1 MTIDAHQHFWTLGR
15 NDCAWPTPSEAAIH
29 RDFGPP
35 DLEPLAEALG
45 ISGTVL
51 VQSQPSDRDTDFLLR
66 LADETQLVK
75 AVVGWAD
82 LAAPYAPDRIA
93 RLAAHPK
100 LRGLRPM
107 LQSLEPDDW
116 ILDPR
121 LEPAIAA
128 MIEHDLRF
136 DALVRPQHLPHL
148 QKFAE
153 RHPALSIVI
162 DHGAKPDIA
171 RGMRDP
177 WRAQIAALA
186 ALPRVFCKLSGLA
199 TEAAPNW
206 KPQDLK
212 PYVNH
217 LLAVFGP
224 DRLMWGSDWPVI
236 NLAGDYADWLWLA
249 EKLTPPENHPAL
261 FVETARR
268 FYRF

>member
-29 RDFGPP
+29 RDFGPL

-66 LADETQLVK
+66 LADETPLVK
-75 AVVGWAD
+75 AVVGWVD
-82 LAAPYAPDRIA
+82 LAAAYAPDRIA

-128 MIEHDLRF
+128 MIAHELTF

-153 RHPALSIVI
+153 RHPGLSIVI

-177 WRAQIAALA
+177 WRAHITALA
-186 ALPRVFCKLSGLA
+186 ALPQVFCKLSGLA
-199 TEAAPNW
+199 TEAAPDW
-206 KPQDLK
+206 KPQHLK
-212 PYVNH
+212 PYVDH
-217 LLAVFGP
+217 LLAAFGP

-249 EKLTPPENHPAL
+249 EKLTPAESHPAL